1 MAARGAE
8 AKPRPGSV
16 RSRPLLPV
24 GSESLYNAG
33 NDRGV
38 PLTGSQR
45 LRRASWAIWLAL
57 LALGLDVLV
66 PIHLALDLGEAF
78 GSPYRAASGAVKHSL
93 EWRLLALAT
102 GHDTGDGK
110 PDGDHGHPIC
120 PAFAALGALGGFAT
134 VAASALP
141 APVLAEALPPFA
153 APAGTPDRAPA
164 AAYRS
169 RAPPLG

>member
-110 PDGDHGHPIC
+110 PDGDPRHQIC

-134 VAASALP
+134 VAAPALP
-141 APVLAEALPPFA
+141 APVLAEALPLFA
-153 APAGTPDRAPA
+153 APAGTSDRAPA
-164 AAYRS
+164 AGYRS